1 MSEKWMLHLSITSS
15 SFSSFSYIFFR
26 IERFNI
32 TKSKES
38 DHQYFSHILLLRI
51 LDIRMFK
58 KF

>member
-38 DHQYFSHILLLRI
+38 GHSQYFFIENT
-51 LDIRMFK
+51 
-58 KF
+58 